1 MKLSVRDLD
10 VRGKRALP
18 LAHAPDH
25 DRSMKT
31 YLDEQEH
38 DHGQDH
44 EQPSS
49 PGCGEASEQEHD

>member
-38 DHGQDH
+38 DH